1 VLDVYADWCVACKEM
16 EHLTF
21 TDPAVQAGLDKFQRL
36 QVDVTANSDEDRALL
51 KRFALFG
58 PPGLV
63 FFNTQGSEL
72 SQARVVGFLAAEAF
86 IAHLK
91 TLGV

>member
-1 VLDVYADWCVACKEM
+1 
-16 EHLTF
+16 
-21 TDPAVQAGLDKFQRL
+21 VQAGLDKFQRL